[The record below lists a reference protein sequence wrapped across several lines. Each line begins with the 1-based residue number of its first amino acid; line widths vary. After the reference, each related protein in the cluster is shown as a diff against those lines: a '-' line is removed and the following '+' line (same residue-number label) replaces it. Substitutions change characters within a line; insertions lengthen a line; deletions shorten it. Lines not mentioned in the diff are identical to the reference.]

1 MLFYLA
7 NTVVYHFMLSTDYVN
22 GNAVQTKS
30 FVRGHNFIGTLKI
43 LSFVGR
49 FPTTYHA
56 VSF

>member
-1 MLFYLA
+1 
-7 NTVVYHFMLSTDYVN
+7 MLSTDYVN

-56 VSF
+56 VSFW